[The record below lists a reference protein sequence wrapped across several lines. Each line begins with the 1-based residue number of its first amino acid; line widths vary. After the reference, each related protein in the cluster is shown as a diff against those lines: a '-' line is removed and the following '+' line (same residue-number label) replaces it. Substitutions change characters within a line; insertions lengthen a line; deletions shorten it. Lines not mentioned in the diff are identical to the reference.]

1 MENLENDRQ
10 IFQDTLF
17 ETEDCSNVKTPEEYA
32 QFFQDILHKN
42 ENYQEV
48 TLKIFESLAKDKD
61 NIDNSILISL
71 PKTAYRTSVGYM
83 VLAWVKTKGSGY
95 LRFKI
100 KYRNWFEQHNINTTQ
115 INSMTDF
122 FRIPLEEFP
131 KIEQLKDDPDFIQLI
146 EDIFLD
152 ALTFEPFGCCH
163 KYVECSDAKKC
174 LHDDLIYATACMY
187 RKNLEQGRIF
197 YGKNRNIDGSSINNQ
212 NVVIPDFTF
221 KIEIGGGKHSPV
233 VRDKKGSSI
242 VDFPNEYCVIDIETT
257 GFDPR
262 YDEIIEIASL
272 KIVDGKI
279 VDTFQSL
286 VKPEIPVD
294 SYITELTGI
303 DNDMLKN
310 APVIEN
316 IISDF
321 YKFIGDCILVG
332 HNVNFDIN
340 FLYDIQELTNDF
352 IDTMRI
358 SRKLHTTLKHHRLKD
373 IVAFYNIDAK
383 TFHRSLAD
391 CQATFECYKKMTENI
406 LREYETLED
415 FKKMFKVIK
424 NKYGISG
431 KYKNQQSFDDLIEK
445 INTDEESDL
454 FQKVC
459 VFTGT
464 LDKMSR
470 STAMAIVER
479 LGGICGKGVTSK
491 TNYLI
496 LGNNDYCK
504 TIKDGK
510 SSKHKKAE
518 QLKLKGYDIEI
529 ISENVFYDMIFES
542 ND

>member
-1 MENLENDRQ
+1 MED
-10 IFQDTLF
+10 III
-17 ETEDCSNVKTPEEYA
+17 KTPEEYA
-32 QFFQDILHKN
+32 NFFQKVLWKN
-42 ENYQEV
+42 ENYKELV
-48 TLKIFESLAKDKD
+48 LVLNREKSVEK
-61 NIDNSILISL
+61 SINISL
-71 PKTAYRTSVGYM
+71 PYTIYRENIGNM
-83 VLAWVKTKGSGY
+83 LFARVKVEKEVKYIS
-95 LRFKI
+95 FKE
-100 KYRNWFEQHNINTTQ
+100 KYRKGFEKYGILTYE
-115 INSMTDF
+115 IKSEPDF

-131 KIEQLKDDPDFIQLI
+131 KIEELEDDPDFIKLI
-146 EDIFLD
+146 SDIFLD
-152 ALTFEPFGCCH
+152 ALSLEPFGCCH
-163 KYVECSDAKKC
+163 KYVACSDAKKC

-187 RKNLEQGRIF
+187 RRNLEKGKIF
-197 YGKNRNIDGSSINNQ
+197 YGENKNNQ
-212 NVVIPDFTF
+212 NFSTDTDNSNTTDITNFIF
-221 KIEIGGGKHSPV
+221 KIEIGGGKRTPII
-233 VRDKKGSSI
+233 RDKKGSSI
-242 VDFPNEYCVIDIETT
+242 IDFPNKYCVIDIETT

-262 YDEIIEIASL
+262 YDEIIEIAAL
-272 KIVDGKI
+272 KVIEGRI

-286 VKPEIPVD
+286 VKPESPVD

-310 APVIEN
+310 APKIDDVIL
-316 IISDF
+316 DF
-321 YKFIGDCILVG
+321 YKFLGDYILVG

-373 IVAFYNIDAK
+373 IVSFYNIDAK

-391 CQATFECYKKMTENI
+391 CQATFECYKKMAEDV
-406 LREYETLED
+406 LREYETFEN
-415 FKKMFKVIK
+415 FKKMFKAIK

-431 KYKNQQSFDDLIEK
+431 KYKNQQSFDNLLEK
-445 INTDEESDL
+445 INTDEENDL

-470 STAMAIVER
+470 STATAIVEK

-510 SSKHKKAE
+510 SNKHKKAE

-529 ISENVFYDMIFES
+529 ISENVFYDMIFEN

>member
-1 MENLENDRQ
+1 MEDFVIGEQFQNTLWDTENHTD
-10 IFQDTLF
+10 I
-17 ETEDCSNVKTPEEYA
+17 KTPEEYA

-48 TLKIFESLAKDKD
+48 VLTVSGKNLEK
-61 NIDNSILISL
+61 SINISL
-71 PKTAYRTSVGYM
+71 PYTVYRENVSDSLFARLKTEKE
-83 VLAWVKTKGSGY
+83 VKYISFKEKY
-95 LRFKI
+95 KNRFENHGILTYGI
-100 KYRNWFEQHNINTTQ
+100 KSEP
-115 INSMTDF
+115 DF
-122 FRIPLEEFP
+122 FRIPLDEFS
-131 KIEQLKDDPDFIQLI
+131 KIEELKNDPDFIQLI

-197 YGKNRNIDGSSINNQ
+197 YGKNKNIDNNPSMDSQ
-212 NVVIPDFTF
+212 DIVIPDFTF
-221 KIEIGGGKHSPV
+221 KIEIGGGKRSPI

-272 KIVDGKI
+272 KIIDEKI

-286 VKPEIPVD
+286 VKPETPVD

-310 APVIEN
+310 APAIDDV
-316 IISDF
+316 ISDF
-321 YKFIGDCILVG
+321 YKFIGDYILVG

-340 FLYDIQELTNDF
+340 FLYDIKELTNDF

-373 IVAFYNIDAK
+373 IVAFYHIDAR

-391 CQATFECYKKMTENI
+391 CQSTFECYKKMTEDI
-406 LREYETLED
+406 LCEYETLED
-415 FKKMFKVIK
+415 FKKMFKTIK
-424 NKYGISG
+424 TGCGFSG
-431 KYKNQQSFDDLIEK
+431 KYKNQQSFDDLVGK
-445 INTDEESDL
+445 INTNEESDL

-470 STAMAIVER
+470 NTAMAIVEK
-479 LGGICGKGVTSK
+479 LGGICGKGVTSR

-504 TIKDGK
+504 TIRDGK